1 MDCMAVLPVAVFFQ
15 ELVALQAQLKLLTHM
30 VAKPTLTSKPTCLFY
45 ILFVC
50 FFPKPPSPVV
60 EAVFHWWRWEG
71 SFFLYR
77 QHQILET
84 ATKSLIS

>member
-1 MDCMAVLPVAVFFQ
+1 MGCMAVLPVAVFFQ

-50 FFPKPPSPVV
+50 FFPNHP
-60 EAVFHWWRWEG
+60 A
-71 SFFLYR
+71 L
-77 QHQILET
+77 
-84 ATKSLIS
+84 

>member
-1 MDCMAVLPVAVFFQ
+1 MDCMAVLPAAVFFQ

-50 FFPKPPSPVV
+50 FFPNHP
-60 EAVFHWWRWEG
+60 A
-71 SFFLYR
+71 L
-77 QHQILET
+77 
-84 ATKSLIS
+84 